1 MATKRANG
9 SEAGFEPSED
19 DQPIIIGD
27 AGEIHADTGGDEIP
41 AVDPASIPIEFGDD
55 EQPARRRGRKPG
67 TKNSGGT
74 KASKQATDDLTG
86 LLVGLSFMG
95 AALCQV
101 PELELDETEAAKLGK
116 AVNRLNELYGGMVL
130 PPKVAAWLHLGIT
143 AGTIYGPRAIA
154 YNLRKKT
161 EQGKQ
166 PIDVKP
172 TAVH

>member
-1 MATKRANG
+1 MATKRTNG
-9 SEAGFEPSED
+9 SETGFVEPD
-19 DQPIIIGD
+19 DEQPIIIGD
-27 AGEIHADTGGDEIP
+27 AGEIHVADGGDEIP
-41 AVDPASIPIEFGDD
+41 AIDPATIPIEFGDD

-67 TKNSGGT
+67 TKNTNS

-86 LLVGLSFMG
+86 LLAGLSFMAG
-95 AALCQV
+95 VICQV

-116 AVNRLNELYGGMVL
+116 ALNRLNELYSGMVM

-154 YNLRKKT
+154 YNLRKKN
-161 EQGKQ
+161 EKGKQ